1 MMSDTQEVLRDRAL
15 GRAAWRLLPL
25 LGVLYFVSFIDRVNV
40 GFAALTMQSELS
52 LSASAYGFGA
62 GIFFIGYFLFE
73 IPSNLILLRVGA
85 PRWIALIMWTWG
97 LISTAT
103 AFVWNKE
110 SFWAVRFILGVA
122 EAGFFPAVILYL
134 TQWFPSERRG
144 RIMAGFLLAVPISS
158 AVGAPLSTALL
169 GLQGFGLEGWQWLFV
184 VEGVPALLLGGV
196 ALAFL
201 PNGPS
206 SARWLSEDE
215 EAAVAKVLHDEAAKV
230 SATHGQGLAVALRRG
245 DVWLCAAIYFGL
257 VAGLYGLGFWLPQ
270 IVKGF
275 GGLSNQQV
283 GLISAVPYALGAV
296 VMYVWGRHSDAAQE
310 RVLHVALPALV
321 GAGAFFWAANLHSPF
336 FSMVA
341 ISLAAAGIFAAL
353 SSFWAVPTARLTG
366 AAAAAGI
373 ALINAIGNL
382 SGYVG
387 PSAIGVLK
395 ERTGGYGAGLVM
407 LGGALILASL
417 LMLTQLS
424 RFDRRLV

>member
-1 MMSDTQEVLRDRAL
+1 MSDTTETVGRRAF

-25 LGVLYFVSFIDRVNV
+25 LGLLYFVSFIDRVNV
-40 GFAALTMQSELS
+40 GFAALTMQADLG

-85 PRWIALIMWTWG
+85 PRWIAIIMWTWG
-97 LISTAT
+97 LVSAAT
-103 AFVWNKE
+103 AFVWSKE
-110 SFWAVRFILGVA
+110 SFWVVRFILGVA

-134 TQWFPSERRG
+134 TQWFPNERRG

-169 GLQGFGLEGWQWLFV
+169 GLQGFGLQGWQWLFI
-184 VEGVPALLLGGV
+184 VEGFPALLLGAA
-196 ALAFL
+196 ALAYL
-201 PNGPS
+201 PNGPAA
-206 SARWLSEDE
+206 ARWLSAEEKASVAAVLDE
-215 EAAVAKVLHDEAAKV
+215 EAARV
-230 SATHGQGLAVALRRG
+230 SAAHGHGLGAALLRA
-245 DVWLCAAIYFGL
+245 DVWLYAAIYFGL

-275 GGLSNQQV
+275 GGLDNQRV
-283 GLISAVPYALGAV
+283 GLIAAAPYALGAL
-296 VMYVWGRHSDAAQE
+296 VMFLWGRHSDATRE

-321 GAGAFFWAANLHSPF
+321 GGAGFIWAANVHDPVL
-336 FSMVA
+336 SMAA
-341 ISLAAAGIFAAL
+341 ISIAAAGIFAAL
-353 SSFWAVPTARLTG
+353 SSFWTVPTARLTG

-382 SGYVG
+382 SGYFA

-395 ERTGGYGAGLVM
+395 ERTGGYGSGLLM
-407 LGGALILASL
+407 LGAALIFAGL
-417 LMLTQLS
+417 LMLTQRS
-424 RFDRRLV
+424 RLRSGRR